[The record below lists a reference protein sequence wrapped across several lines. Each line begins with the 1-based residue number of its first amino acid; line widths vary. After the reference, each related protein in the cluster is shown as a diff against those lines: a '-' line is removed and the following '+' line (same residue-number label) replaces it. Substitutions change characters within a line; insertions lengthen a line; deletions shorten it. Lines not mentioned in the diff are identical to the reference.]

1 MKNQIVLILTLVLVG
16 LANYTSNAQD
26 APKKIQTDEFAVQ
39 GVCSMCEKRIEKAAL
54 ISGVMSATWNKD
66 HQSLKVIYKSK
77 KVSLKEVKKAVAE
90 AGHDTDDIKAS
101 DDAYST
107 LPACCAYRDGVK
119 VH

>member
-1 MKNQIVLILTLVLVG
+1 MRNQIFLVFTLVFVALT
-16 LANYTSNAQD
+16 NYSSIAQNS
-26 APKKIQTDEFAVQ
+26 PKKIQTDEFTVH

-54 ISGVMSATWNKD
+54 ISGVMSAAWDKD
-66 HQSLKVIYKSK
+66 LQNLKVIYKSK
-77 KVSLKEVKKAVAE
+77 KVSLKEIKKAVAQ
-90 AGHDTDDIKAS
+90 AGHDTDDIKAP